1 MDVDEN
7 QVPSALLNELQQGVS
22 QHCPAIDS
30 ELLDDFF
37 TQLDPH
43 YFQTFNLEDIAAH
56 VTLLAHVDPEHPVQI
71 RIRPLDSA
79 QMEIVIVAYD
89 LFGEFSLI
97 TGLMAAYGLNIC
109 EGQVFSYQCGP
120 GQTAPWAQTNGGM
133 IVDVFIV
140 GCSDASPFDASAQH
154 HFTADLSEL
163 IQRLRQGEVQQARDQ
178 LNHRLIDGFRATEP
192 ALASRVVDVDI
203 DIDNE
208 CSPDWTVMYLTADDT
223 PGFLYTLSNALAM
236 RHMYIHGVQI
246 QSHEGQV
253 QDRLEI
259 GWRRGGKIVSPQGLL
274 ELRLIVTLIKQFTY
288 FLTSAPDSAKA
299 LRHFDLLLD
308 RLTADGSLRDTFP
321 WLWEAESLKAL
332 ATMLGSSDFLWEDYL
347 RQQYAVLLPVIK
359 ETAETDYRVVKTEL
373 TWQLQQALA
382 QAGTSEEKKL
392 ALNAF
397 KDREMFRIDMRHLLR
412 PELPFGL
419 FSEEL
424 TDLAEVVLAGALD
437 LAQLHLAPRYDQPLL
452 PDLTPCAFILCGL
465 GKFGGGEL
473 GYASDI
479 EMLCVYRGQGKTSGP
494 ECIAVSEYA
503 EKLMRYV
510 RDVIVARSAGIFE
523 LDLRLRPFGSKGPLA
538 TSLDAFR
545 QYFHAG
551 GQAAQ
556 FERQAYIKMRW
567 IAGDTLLGA
576 EVEALRDAFVYSCA
590 PFDVEAA
597 VNLRQQQVDTLVKYD
612 AIDAKYGRGGLIDIE
627 YTAQYLQLMHG
638 ALHPELHT
646 PNTLA
651 ALQALQ
657 ERGHLTGQEWEVLHA
672 GYVFL
677 RHLIDALRIVRG
689 HARDLVLPAEDSEEG
704 TFLARRMGYW
714 EGKTGASQLFQDI
727 THHMTKTARI
737 YHDRF
742 RLASLGKIELVSKC

>member
-1 MDVDEN
+1 MDVDETR
-7 QVPSALLNELQQGVS
+7 PSPALLDELQHGVS
-22 QHCPAIDS
+22 QHCPAIGS
-30 ELLDDFF
+30 QFLDDFF
-37 TQLDPH
+37 AQLDRH
-43 YFQTFNLEDIAAH
+43 YFESFDLADIALH
-56 VTLLAHVDPEHPVQI
+56 VTLLADVNHEHPVQVH
-71 RIRPLDSA
+71 IRPLDGSRA
-79 QMEIVIVAYD
+79 EIVIVAYD

-97 TGLMAAYGLNIC
+97 TGLMAAYQLNIR

-120 GQTAPWAQTNGGM
+120 GQTTPWGHTDGGM
-133 IVDVFIV
+133 IVDVFTV
-140 GCSDASPFDASAQH
+140 DCAETYPFDAAAQAQ
-154 HFTADLSEL
+154 FVADLSDL
-163 IQRLRQGEVQQARDQ
+163 IQRLRKGEVQQARDQ
-178 LNHRLIDGFRATEP
+178 LNHRLIDTFRTTQP
-192 ALASRVVDVDI
+192 ALTSHLASIDI

-208 CSPDWTVMYLTADDT
+208 YSPDWTVVHLTADDT

-246 QSHEGQV
+246 QSHADKV

-288 FLTSAPDSAKA
+288 FLTSAPDPAKA
-299 LRHFDLLLD
+299 LRYFDMLLD

-321 WLWEAESLKAL
+321 WLWEAEGLKAL
-332 ATMLGSSDFLWEDYL
+332 ATVLGSSDFLWEDYL
-347 RQQYAVLLPVIK
+347 RQQYAMLLPVIK
-359 ETAETDYRVVKTEL
+359 ETTEANYPVGKEDL
-373 TWQLQQALA
+373 TRQLQQALGRA
-382 QAGTSEEKKL
+382 ESSEDKK
-392 ALNAF
+392 AVLNAF

-437 LAQLHLAPRYDQPLL
+437 LAHVHLARRYGQPLL
-452 PDLTPCAFILCGL
+452 ADGAPCGFVFCGL

-479 EMLCVYRGQGKTSGP
+479 EMLCVYRGTGKTSGP
-494 ECIAVSEYA
+494 EPISVSEYA

-545 QYFHAG
+545 QYFHAE
-551 GQAAQ
+551 GQAAP
-556 FERQAYIKMRW
+556 FERQAYIKLRW
-567 IAGDTLLGA
+567 VAGDADLGA
-576 EVEALRDAFVYSCA
+576 EVEAIRDAFVYSSA
-590 PFDVEAA
+590 PLDIAAA
-597 VNLRQQQVDTLVKYD
+597 VNLRQQQIDTLVKHD
-612 AIDAKYGRGGLIDIE
+612 ATDAKYGRGGLIDIE

-638 ALHPELHT
+638 ANHVELQT

-651 ALQALQ
+651 ALQALHETGYLTAG
-657 ERGHLTGQEWEVLHA
+657 EREQLHDA
-672 GYVFL
+672 YIFL

-689 HARDLVLPAEDSEEG
+689 HARDLVLPAEDSEEA

-714 EGKTGASQLFQDI
+714 EGETATSELFQDLA
-727 THHMTKTARI
+727 HHMTNTARI
-737 YHDRF
+737 YRDRF
-742 RLASLGKIELVSKC
+742 M

>member
-1 MDVDEN
+1 MDADEN
-7 QVPSALLNELQQGVS
+7 RVPPALLHELQLGVS

-37 TQLDPH
+37 AQLDRH
-43 YFQTFNLEDIAAH
+43 YFQIFSLEDIAAH
-56 VTLLAHVDPEHPVQI
+56 VVLLAHVDPEHPVQVRMWPRDAGQI
-71 RIRPLDSA
+71 
-79 QMEIVIVAYD
+79 EIVIVAYD

-120 GQTAPWAQTNGGM
+120 GQTTPWGQTDGGM

-140 GCSDASPFDASAQH
+140 GSSAASPFDATAQQQ
-154 HFTADLSEL
+154 FTADLSDL
-163 IQRLRQGEVQQARDQ
+163 IQRLRQGEVQRARDQ
-178 LNHRLIDGFRATEP
+178 LNHRLIDGFRSTQP
-192 ALASRVVDVDI
+192 ALASRVVAVDI

-208 CSPDWTVMYLTADDT
+208 YSPDWTVMHLTADDT

-246 QSHEGQV
+246 QSHEGTV

-288 FLTSAPDSAKA
+288 FLTSAPDPAKA

-321 WLWEAESLKAL
+321 WLWEAESLNAL
-332 ATMLGSSDFLWEDYL
+332 ATVLGSSDFLWEDYL

-359 ETAETDYRVVKTEL
+359 KTAETDYRVGKAEL
-373 TWQLQQALA
+373 TWQLQQTLGRAE
-382 QAGTSEEKKL
+382 TSAEKKS

-437 LAQLHLAPRYDQPLL
+437 LAQLHLAPRYGQPLL
-452 PDLTPCAFILCGL
+452 SDATPCAFILCGL

-494 ECIAVSEYA
+494 ECMSISEYA
-503 EKLMRYV
+503 EKLMRYI

-545 QYFHAG
+545 QYFHPG
-551 GQAAQ
+551 GQAAP

-567 IAGDTLLGA
+567 VAGDAGLGA
-576 EVEALRDAFVYSCA
+576 EIEALRDGFVYSGA

-597 VNLRQQQVDTLVKYD
+597 VSLRQQQIDTLVKHD
-612 AIDAKYGRGGLIDIE
+612 AVDAKYGRGGLIDIE
-627 YTAQYLQLMHG
+627 YTVQYLQLMHG
-638 ALHPELHT
+638 VHHPELQT

-657 ERGHLTGQEWEVLHA
+657 ETDHLTAQEWEQLHA
-672 GYVFL
+672 AYIFL
-677 RHLIDALRIVRG
+677 RPLIDALRIVRG

-714 EGKTGASQLFQDI
+714 DSQTATSHLFQDI
-727 THHMTKTARI
+727 THHMIHTARI
-737 YHDRF
+737 YRERF
-742 RLASLGKIELVSKC
+742 RLLSVGKI

>member
-1 MDVDEN
+1 MDVDETRIS
-7 QVPSALLNELQQGVS
+7 PALLHELQQGVS
-22 QHCPAIDS
+22 QHCPAISS

-37 TQLDPH
+37 AQLDRH
-43 YFQTFNLEDIAAH
+43 YFASFSLEEIATH
-56 VTLLAHVDPEHPVQI
+56 VALLADVDPEHPVRV
-71 RIRPLDSA
+71 RIRPLDTG
-79 QMEIVIVAYD
+79 QIEIVIVAYD

-97 TGLMAAYGLNIC
+97 TGLMAAYGLNIY

-120 GQTAPWAQTNGGM
+120 GKTTPWGQTDGGM

-140 GCSDASPFDASAQH
+140 GYSDASPFDAEAQQY
-154 HFTADLSEL
+154 FTADLSDL
-163 IQRLRQGEVQQARDQ
+163 IQRLRQGEVQGARDQ
-178 LNHRLIDGFRATEP
+178 LNHRLIDGFRATQS
-192 ALASRVVDVDI
+192 AFTSQVVTVDI

-208 CSPDWTVMYLTADDT
+208 CSPDWTVVHLTADDT

-246 QSHEGQV
+246 QSHEGKV

-259 GWRRGGKIVSPQGLL
+259 AWRRGGKIVSPQGLL

-288 FLTSAPDSAKA
+288 FLTSAPDPAKA
-299 LRHFDLLLD
+299 LRHFDSLLD

-321 WLWEAESLKAL
+321 WLWEADSLNAL
-332 ATMLGSSDFLWEDYL
+332 ATVLGSSDFLWEDYL

-359 ETAETDYRVVKTEL
+359 ETAETDYRVGKAEL
-373 TWQLQQALA
+373 AWQLQQALSRVE
-382 QAGTSEEKKL
+382 TSEEKKST
-392 ALNAF
+392 LNAF

-424 TDLAEVVLAGALD
+424 TDLAEVVLASALD
-437 LAQLHLAPRYDQPLL
+437 LAQLHLARRYGQPLL
-452 PDLTPCAFILCGL
+452 ADGSPCAFVFCGL

-494 ECIAVSEYA
+494 ECISVSEYA

-545 QYFHAG
+545 QYFHPQ

-567 IAGDTLLGA
+567 VAGDAVLGA
-576 EVEALRDAFVYSCA
+576 EVEALRNGFVYSDVS
-590 PFDVEAA
+590 FDVEAA
-597 VNLRQQQVDTLVKYD
+597 VNLRQQQIDTLVKHD
-612 AIDAKYGRGGLIDIE
+612 AIDAKYGHGGLIDIE
-627 YTAQYLQLMHG
+627 YTTQYLQLMPSRSPHKQG
-638 ALHPELHT
+638 CRSYRSPCA
-646 PNTLA
+646 
-651 ALQALQ
+651 
-657 ERGHLTGQEWEVLHA
+657 
-672 GYVFL
+672 
-677 RHLIDALRIVRG
+677 
-689 HARDLVLPAEDSEEG
+689 ARDPSCERNSG
-704 TFLARRMGYW
+704 CPTRGPYMSRFSRPFTPRG
-714 EGKTGASQLFQDI
+714 
-727 THHMTKTARI
+727 RI
-737 YHDRF
+737 G
-742 RLASLGKIELVSKC
+742 SIE

>member
-1 MDVDEN
+1 MDVDETRES
-7 QVPSALLNELQQGVS
+7 PALLHELQQGVS

-37 TQLDPH
+37 AQLDRH
-43 YFQTFNLEDIAAH
+43 YFQIFSLEDIAAH
-56 VTLLAHVDPEHPVQI
+56 VTLLAHVDPEHPVQV
-71 RIRPLDSA
+71 RIRPLDA
-79 QMEIVIVAYD
+79 GQMEIVIVAYD

-97 TGLMAAYGLNIC
+97 TGLMAAYGLNIR

-120 GQTAPWAQTNGGM
+120 GQTTPWGQTDGGM
-133 IVDVFIV
+133 IVDVFTV
-140 GCSDASPFDASAQH
+140 GCSDASPFDATAQQR
-154 HFTADLSEL
+154 FTADLSDL
-163 IQRLRQGEVQQARDQ
+163 IQCLRRGELQRARDK
-178 LNHRLIDGFRATEP
+178 LNHRLIDGFRATP
-192 ALASRVVDVDI
+192 SALAARVVAVDI

-208 CSPDWTVMYLTADDT
+208 YSPDWTVVHLTADDT

-246 QSHEGQV
+246 QSHEGKV

-288 FLTSAPDSAKA
+288 FLTSAPDPAKA

-321 WLWEAESLKAL
+321 WLWEADSLNAL
-332 ATMLGSSDFLWEDYL
+332 ATVLGSSDFLWEDYL

-359 ETAETDYRVVKTEL
+359 ETAETDYRVGKAEL
-373 TWQLQQALA
+373 TWQLQQALGHA
-382 QAGTSEEKKL
+382 ETSEEKKS

-437 LAQLHLAPRYDQPLL
+437 LAQLHLAPRYGQPLL
-452 PDLTPCAFILCGL
+452 PDEAPCAFILCGL
-465 GKFGGGEL
+465 GKFGGGEF

-494 ECIAVSEYA
+494 ECISVSEYA
-503 EKLMRYV
+503 EKLMRYA

-545 QYFHAG
+545 QYFHPE

-567 IAGDTLLGA
+567 VAGDANLGA
-576 EVEALRDAFVYSCA
+576 EVEALRDGFVYSGA
-590 PFDVEAA
+590 PFDIEAA
-597 VNLRQQQVDTLVKYD
+597 VNLRQQQIDTLVKHD

-627 YTAQYLQLMHG
+627 YTTQYLQLMHG
-638 ALHPELHT
+638 AKHTELQT

-651 ALQALQ
+651 ALHALLKTD
-657 ERGHLTGQEWEVLHA
+657 HLNAEEWEHLHA
-672 GYVFL
+672 GYIFL

-714 EGKTGASQLFQDI
+714 EGKTGTSQLFQDI
-727 THHMTKTARI
+727 SHHMTNTARI

-742 RLASLGKIELVSKC
+742 RCVSTGKI

>member
-1 MDVDEN
+1 MDVDETHH
-7 QVPSALLNELQQGVS
+7 PLSPAPLDELQHGVS
-22 QHCPAIDS
+22 LRCPSIDS
-30 ELLDDFF
+30 QFLDDFF
-37 TQLDPH
+37 AQLDRP
-43 YFQTFNLEDIAAH
+43 YFEAFELADIALH
-56 VTLLAHVDPEHPVQI
+56 VTLLADVSPEHPVQVH
-71 RIRPLDSA
+71 IRPLDA
-79 QMEIVIVAYD
+79 ARAEIIIVAYD
-89 LFGEFSLI
+89 LFGEFSII
-97 TGLMAAYGLNIC
+97 TGLMAAYQLNVR
-109 EGQVFSYQCGP
+109 EGQVFSYQSGL
-120 GQTAPWAQTNGGM
+120 GQTTPWGHTDGGM
-133 IVDVFIV
+133 IVDVFTV
-140 GCSDASPFDASAQH
+140 GSSEARPFDEAAQAQ
-154 HFTADLSEL
+154 FIADLSEL
-163 IQRLRQGEVQQARDQ
+163 IQRLRQGEVQRARDQ
-178 LNHRLIDGFRATEP
+178 LNDRLIDSFRASQSTLTSG
-192 ALASRVVDVDI
+192 LASVDI

-208 CSPDWTVMYLTADDT
+208 SSPDWTVVHLTADDT

-246 QSHEGQV
+246 RSHANQV
-253 QDRLEI
+253 EDRLEI

-288 FLTSAPDSAKA
+288 FLTSAPDPAKA
-299 LRHFDLLLD
+299 LRHFDMLLD

-321 WLWEAESLKAL
+321 WMWEAESLKAL
-332 ATMLGSSDFLWEDYL
+332 ATVLGSSDFLWEDYL
-347 RQQYAVLLPVIK
+347 RQQYAILLPVIK
-359 ETAETDYRVVKTEL
+359 ETTEANYRVDKAEL

-382 QAGTSEEKKL
+382 GTASSEDKKA

-412 PELPFGL
+412 PELRFGL

-437 LAQLHLAPRYDQPLL
+437 LAQTHLARRYGQPLL
-452 PDLTPCAFILCGL
+452 ADGTPCGFVLGGL

-479 EMLCVYRGQGKTSGP
+479 EMLCVYRGPGKTSGP
-494 ECIAVSEYA
+494 EAISVSEYA

-538 TSLDAFR
+538 ASLDAFQ
-545 QYFHAG
+545 QYFHTE

-567 IAGDTLLGA
+567 VAGEAALGA
-576 EVEALRDAFVYSCA
+576 DIEAIRDAFVYSAA

-597 VNLRQQQVDTLVKYD
+597 VKLRQQQIDTLVKHD
-612 AIDAKYGRGGLIDIE
+612 ATDAKYSRGGLIDIE

-638 ALHPELHT
+638 TDDVALQT

-651 ALQALQ
+651 ALQALH
-657 ERGHLTGQEWEVLHA
+657 ELGHLTAEEREQLHDA
-672 GYVFL
+672 YIFL
-677 RHLIDALRIVRG
+677 RYLIDALRIVRG

-714 EGKTGASQLFQDI
+714 EGEQATSTLFQDI
-727 THHMTKTARI
+727 SYHMTNTAHI
-737 YHDRF
+737 YSSRF
-742 RLASLGKIELVSKC
+742 MPG